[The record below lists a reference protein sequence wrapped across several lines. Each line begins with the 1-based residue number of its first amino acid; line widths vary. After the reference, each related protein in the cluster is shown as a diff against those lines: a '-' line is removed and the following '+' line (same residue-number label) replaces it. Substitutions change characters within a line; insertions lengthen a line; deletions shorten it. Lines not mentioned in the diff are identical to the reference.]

1 MSKRKDKVSSTLSK
15 IITYIL
21 VVLLLLGVTGC
32 IAFFAL
38 RSQGVI
44 FYVEFENDRYFANG
58 EGGSIS
64 FVNGETYSFSVKSL
78 SGGEVNYDVK
88 VVSNASNNFT
98 FSCEGLIYQFA
109 STNEENNDY
118 SEVFGLEKRSD
129 GFSITI
135 PKGFSVEQAV
145 AEKYGGEI
153 MLDGQLQNDKAYF
166 VISVSAEESSLNLW
180 FLFDLDV
187 VGITLNPPQ
196 IIF

>member
-1 MSKRKDKVSSTLSK
+1 MSKASGAFGAVGKV
-15 IITYIL
+15 ITYIL
-21 VVLLLLGVTGC
+21 VVLLVLGVAGC

-38 RSQGVI
+38 RGQGVT
-44 FYVEFENDRYFANG
+44 FYVEYDNERYLANG

-98 FSCEGLIYQFA
+98 FSYEGLIYQFA
-109 STNEENNDY
+109 SVDEENNDY
-118 SEVFGLEKRSD
+118 SEVFDLNKTSD

-153 MLDGQLQNDKAYF
+153 MLDEQLQNDKAYF
-166 VISVSAEESSLNLW
+166 VISVFAEGSSVNLW

>member
-1 MSKRKDKVSSTLSK
+1 MSKASGAFGAVGKV
-15 IITYIL
+15 ITYVL
-21 VVLLLLGVTGC
+21 VVLLVLGVAGC

-38 RSQGVI
+38 RGQGVT
-44 FYVEFENDRYFANG
+44 FYVEYDNERYLANG
-58 EGGSIS
+58 DGGSIS

-98 FSCEGLIYQFA
+98 FSYEGLIYQFA
-109 STNEENNDY
+109 SVDEENNDY
-118 SEVFGLEKRSD
+118 SDVFDLNKTSD

-153 MLDGQLQNDKAYF
+153 MLDEQLQNDKAYF
-166 VISVSAEESSLNLW
+166 VISVFAEGSSVNLW

>member
-1 MSKRKDKVSSTLSK
+1 MSKASGAFGAVGKV
-15 IITYIL
+15 IIYVL
-21 VVLLLLGVTGC
+21 VVLLVLGVAGC

-38 RSQGVI
+38 RGQGVT
-44 FYVEFENDRYFANG
+44 FYVEYDNERYLANGDGGSLAFANG
-58 EGGSIS
+58 DTCS
-64 FVNGETYSFSVKSL
+64 FAVKSL
-78 SGGEVNYDVK
+78 KGGEVNFDVK
-88 VVSNASNNFT
+88 VMANGANNFT
-98 FSCEGLIYQFA
+98 FSHNGQLYQFVSA
-109 STNEENNDY
+109 DEENNDY
-118 SEVFGLEKRSD
+118 SDVFDLNKTSD

-153 MLDGQLQNDKAYF
+153 MLDEQLQNDKAYF
-166 VISVSAEESSLNLW
+166 VISVSAEGSSVNLW